1 MRAWKKKCVMLAALL
16 CTVGVGIGS
25 VNVLAAKNGKADFSD
40 FIGSSEDMAGGTV
53 APELTYEKEGD
64 TLRLSFDTNGYQER
78 YYTATAFKNVKLN
91 LKESAGISFWVCNNQ
106 AAPVR
111 MNFALFDPEGRTV
124 DVGAG
129 FFVKLCGETTSYAKV
144 EYGCFELPGDF
155 EGEVQI
161 PFDVLAF
168 QDTGDGV
175 GEITQ
180 VWGYGIICVAEQGE
194 TYDVTLSNL
203 AFLTAEETASAKEP
217 CELTIEGDERAFR
230 PKVGESDTSYH
241 AVIYNMLGESSPA
254 EAVFSLN
261 DEYEQ
266 ASVSENGVLTVGSR
280 FPGEMIEIKA
290 ETADGLTAVREIA
303 VYDSW
308 TNSVSTDN
316 GFDASLADPT
326 EIPPIVKWADDMR
339 SPDTLWL
346 IRGVFAAGGIIF
358 LAYYLAVRRENR
370 SGR

>member
-1 MRAWKKKCVMLAALL
+1 MKAWKKKCVMLAALL

-91 LKESAGISFWVCNNQ
+91 LAESEGISFGISNNLGT
-106 AAPVR
+106 PVR

-129 FFVKLCGETTSYAKV
+129 FFVKLCGETTTYAKV
-144 EYGCFELPGDF
+144 EYGCFELPAGF

-175 GEITQ
+175 GEIAQ
-180 VWGYGIICVAEQGE
+180 VWGYGVICVAEQGE
-194 TYDVTLSNL
+194 TYDVTFSNL
-203 AFLTAEETASAKEP
+203 AFLTAEETVSAKEP
-217 CELTIEGDERAFR
+217 CELIIEGDERAFR
-230 PKVGESDTSYH
+230 PKVGESDTPYH
-241 AVIYNMLGESSPA
+241 AVLYNMLGESSPA

-266 ASVSENGVLTVGSR
+266 ASVSGNGVLTVGSR
-280 FPGEMIEIKA
+280 FPEETIEIKA

-370 SGR
+370 GGR